1 MDPKRSEMMFQVFML
16 WCPSVLFALTMW
28 SSEGNFAAVAR
39 GRLWPISAA
48 PTVCVRVSYQ
58 GSSCHAGSMVGCWL
72 RIWGSGVRISPG
84 APRYGKA
91 IDRAVHALSKW
102 GLRN

>member
-58 GSSCHAGSMVGCWL
+58 GSS
-72 RIWGSGVRISPG
+72 
-84 APRYGKA
+84 RYGKA